1 MLHNPNMKPD
11 NQSVMHPYYRGES
24 TDLPW
29 SKLEEY
35 GYQLFLDGE
44 VFLTDDLPDLQKV
57 FAALQEEAWMYSEA
71 DNIRIV
77 AEQSEAGEGFI
88 RYSATEEGRDL
99 LDCMYRNWHRIFM
112 D

>member
-1 MLHNPNMKPD
+1 MLHNPNVKPD
-11 NQSVMHPYYRGES
+11 DHSVFEPYYRGES

-44 VFLTDDLPDLQKV
+44 VFIPTDETTLHSYFHFFQQL
-57 FAALQEEAWMYSEA
+57 AWMYSEE
-71 DNIRIV
+71 DNVRIV
-77 AEQSEAGEGFI
+77 RAEAETGEGYI
-88 RYSATEEGRDL
+88 RYEATEEGRDL
-99 LDCMYRNWHRIFM
+99 LDVVFDGYKRIFM